1 MTAAREAVVLPFL
14 FITVAALGGLRIADR
29 IQLVA
34 PPLVSLVLGVFLIGT
49 LVRGGLLAPERL
61 MSARRTAL
69 ENLNGLVVLLALF
82 GGSAQVFT
90 LVTPDSG
97 LLHAVF
103 SIALFVQLATTL
115 AGIREPRALLRSLA
129 ILLGSAFVLRF
140 LVLDTLYA
148 PHGSWG
154 QRVLMAILEG
164 ASLGSIVYEPTG
176 TLTGYVAFAAL
187 GLYLTGLILLPRAAP
202 TSRGGGQLEVRSQ
215 ELMAVLLLLALAGSA
230 AACSGRDAAAEPQS
244 DSARARMRDDALA
257 RAHVWH
263 PPAIPIS
270 EFDFSANPPG
280 GFGTA
285 DDVDC
290 EFSVQ
295 KLTGRTR
302 KFHCRVPDGRI
313 VKVKYG
319 AANGELQA
327 EVAGTRLLHALG
339 FAADDM
345 FVVHTVRCAGCP
357 SFPFE
362 ALLCHEAVGI
372 EPLCFYGASDPRR
385 VRVIAPAVIERRLP
399 GTVIEA
405 TEDQGWS
412 WFELDRIDP
421 ARGGST
427 RAEVD
432 AFRLLAVVLAHWD
445 NKGPNQ
451 RLVCP
456 EGMQLPDGGC
466 REPVAMIQ
474 DVGATFGPQRVDLQ
488 NWRTVPVW
496 RDSRTC
502 AVSMKSLPFGGATF
516 EDRNISEPGRQMLAS
531 LLDQLTD
538 KQLVDL
544 FTAARFV
551 DYDAIGAE
559 ARDARAWVRAFREK
573 ITAVKEGGPC
583 E

>member
-1 MTAAREAVVLPFL
+1 MTASREAVVLPFL
-14 FITVAALGGLRIADR
+14 FITVAALGGLRIGDR
-29 IQLVA
+29 VQLVT
-34 PPLVSLVLGVFLIGT
+34 PPLISLVLGVLLIGT

-61 MSARRTAL
+61 MNTRRTAL
-69 ENLNGLVVLLALF
+69 ENLNGLVVLLSLF
-82 GGSAQVFT
+82 AGSVQIFT

-129 ILLGSAFVLRF
+129 ILLGAAFVLRF

-148 PHGSWG
+148 PNGSWG
-154 QRVLMAILEG
+154 QRVLTALLEG
-164 ASLGSIVYEPTG
+164 ASLGSIAYEPTG
-176 TLTGYVAFAAL
+176 ALTGYVAFGAL
-187 GLYLTGLILLPRAAP
+187 ALYLTGLILLPRAVP
-202 TSRGGGQLEVRSQ
+202 TGYGDSGQLAVRSQ
-215 ELMAVLLLLALAGSA
+215 ELVAILLLIGLAGSA
-230 AACSGRDAAAEPQS
+230 AACSGSDAADPPSDAALARTRDA
-244 DSARARMRDDALA
+244 ALA
-257 RAHVWH
+257 RARVWH
-263 PPAIPIS
+263 PPATPIS
-270 EFDFSANPPG
+270 EFDFTANPPG
-280 GFGTA
+280 GFGPTDA
-285 DDVDC
+285 VDC

-295 KLTGRTR
+295 KLSGRTQ
-302 KFHCRVPDGRI
+302 KFHCKLADGRI

-339 FAADDM
+339 FPADDM
-345 FVVHTVRCAGCP
+345 FVVDSVRCAGCP

-372 EPLCFYGASDPRR
+372 EPLCFYGAMDTRH
-385 VRVIAPAVIERRLP
+385 VRVIEPAVIERRLP
-399 GTVIEA
+399 GTIIEA

-432 AFRLLAVVLAHWD
+432 ALRLLAVVLAHWD
-445 NKGPNQ
+445 NKGANQ

-456 EGMQLPDGGC
+456 NGMQLPDGGC

-474 DVGATFGPQRVDLQ
+474 DVGATFGPGRVDLQ
-488 NWRTVPVW
+488 NWRTTPVW

-502 AVSMKSLPFGGATF
+502 AVSMKSLPFRGATF
-516 EDRNISEPGRQMLAS
+516 EDRTISESGRQMLAR

-538 KQLVDL
+538 RQLADL

-551 DYDAIGAE
+551 DYDTVSAE
-559 ARDARAWVRAFREK
+559 ARDAGAWVRAFQEK
-573 ITAVKEGGPC
+573 ITAVKTAGPC